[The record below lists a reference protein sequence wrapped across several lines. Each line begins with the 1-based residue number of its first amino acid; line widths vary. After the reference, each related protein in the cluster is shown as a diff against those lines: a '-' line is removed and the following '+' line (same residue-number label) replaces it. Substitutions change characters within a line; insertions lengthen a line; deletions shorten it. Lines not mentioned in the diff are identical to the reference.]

1 VERDFKELLSI
12 LNEDG
17 VKYLIVG
24 GYAVIKHTEPRYTK
38 DLDIW
43 VSRDKRNAERLFK
56 SLHRFGAPLKGLSP
70 ADFTKEGFF
79 YTMGMAPLRLDILLD
94 LKKLD
99 FDQCWKRRVESDL
112 SGVTAHFISAADLI
126 INKEAVGR
134 HQDLADA
141 EKLRLAQ
148 QPAKK
153 GRTNGPSARIR
164 R

>member
-1 VERDFKELLSI
+1 MERDFKELLSI

-17 VKYLIVG
+17 VRYLIVG

-43 VSRDKRNAERLFK
+43 VSRDRANAERLFK
-56 SLHRFGAPLKGLSP
+56 SLQRFGAPLKGMS
-70 ADFTKEGFF
+70 AGDFTKEGFF
-79 YTMGMAPLRLDILLD
+79 YTMGMAPIRLDILLD
-94 LKKLD
+94 LKNLD
-99 FDQCWKRRVESDL
+99 FDECWKRRIESDL
-112 SGVTAHFISAADLI
+112 GGVTACFISAADLI

-148 QPAKK
+148 QPVRK
-153 GRTNGPSARIR
+153 GRTR
-164 R
+164 RS